1 MATRGIS
8 VGSVEGPLTGLQIR
22 VADIF
27 VNILPGLDMNFTTL
41 IILIFTAILA
51 TGSVLKGLTVFKSLS
66 FPLSLLD
73 DVQKNE
79 MMYKIL
85 CGVQINFRFEEV
97 KNQTLFLIFLKPLVS
112 IFLLK
117 HISMILF
124 SHTETIFDSSY
135 ILVHNKMQFSDD
147 IMKF

>member
-1 MATRGIS
+1 
-8 VGSVEGPLTGLQIR
+8 
-22 VADIF
+22 
-27 VNILPGLDMNFTTL
+27 
-41 IILIFTAILA
+41 
-51 TGSVLKGLTVFKSLS
+51 
-66 FPLSLLD
+66 
-73 DVQKNE
+73 

-85 CGVQINFRFEEV
+85 CGGQINFRFEEV

-147 IMKF
+147 IMKFLNNFRKFRQVLSIFPSKWITQIINLWGPIVPFHIL